1 MAKKFCPLI
10 RRKCMGRKCAM
21 CVEVN
26 DCLTNPYYIK
36 YYCGLVNLNEIIDH
50 GEIDAIEWEEQSKS
64 DDIYKF

>member
-1 MAKKFCPLI
+1 
-10 RRKCMGRKCAM
+10 MGRKCAM